1 MAPSPARQISSNRR
15 RPRLLSAIAIA
26 FLLVLTE
33 SVYLR
38 PSLVDGTEQ
47 LVGSDYKQ
55 LHVRHIAFARE
66 ALLGVRHTVPG
77 WDPHEFMGTP
87 FAANLQSFPWI
98 PTRFALFLLDPEIAY
113 VAGVAIAAG
122 LAALFTFLYCRRAG
136 LSRLGSVAAG
146 WTFACAGYFTSR
158 VAAGHLP
165 LLEAYPALPLLLWL
179 TDRAL
184 APERFKRHAFDLGAL
199 ALASACVV
207 VAGHPQIPAYSF
219 AATLLY
225 VACLNVS
232 WRQRDW
238 LGARVMAA
246 IGLGIGSTCVI
257 LWPMLLLIG
266 RSTRILHLAP
276 ADNDVAMPYRRL
288 LSLIVP
294 GIDGYA
300 LPIQA
305 GSGNLFRGY
314 PNTAYFWDTVCYVGI
329 VPLLSLAGLV
339 VLCVWRKQLP
349 RGRWMFLAVL
359 GTGAFLFALPVG
371 QVVFHLLPGTL
382 LRSSCRLFYLW
393 TFCVAAALG
402 ASVDAVRGMRLRGGT
417 ASMVALLAVAMGL
430 HFVDL
435 GRFDEM
441 FILTSPRRSGPP
453 AFEETLRTQVGDRRI
468 GSDPVTG
475 GPYADRYDDVGGFDS
490 IWLARFDQ
498 GIVALTGD
506 PADEN
511 EEELDGSDLT
521 VAALEATGVRFVITP
536 DMRAD
541 LELVARTSDTNLYRV
556 PNPVAR
562 AGFFAAERARFSAE
576 EKIPNLF
583 AGNPYSLILPDSA
596 RRYLHGE
603 GGAGGPAKVQYL
615 RPNSDEIRLQA
626 EAGQPGF
633 VHVVEAWDLG
643 WTATLDGSAAPVLRA
658 NGFLMAV
665 PVSPGRHSIVLR
677 YRTPGRTVGAVLS
690 LVSLGLLT
698 GLLCVAKT
706 RLAQTR
712 RIPRYE

>member
-1 MAPSPARQISSNRR
+1 MAPSPARQISFNKRH
-15 RPRLLSAIAIA
+15 PRLLSTIAMA

-38 PSLVDGTEQ
+38 PSLVDGTQQ
-47 LVGSDYKQ
+47 LVGADYKQ

-184 APERFKRHAFDLGAL
+184 APERIKRHAFDLGAL

-225 VACLNVS
+225 VV
-232 WRQRDW
+232 WRARNW
-238 LGARVMAA
+238 LGARLVAA
-246 IGLGIGSTCVI
+246 IGLGIGSTCAI

-329 VPLLSLAGLV
+329 LPLASLAGLV

-359 GTGAFLFALPVG
+359 GTGAFLLALPVG
-371 QVVFHLLPGTL
+371 QLLFRMLPGTL

-402 ASVDAVRGMRLRGGT
+402 ASVDKVRRMRLRGGT
-417 ASMVALLAVAMGL
+417 ASTVALLALGLGL

-435 GRFDEM
+435 SRFDQM

-453 AFEETLRTQVGDRRI
+453 AFEETLRTQVGDGRI

-506 PADEN
+506 PEDEN

-536 DMRAD
+536 DTRAD
-541 LELVARTSDTNLYRV
+541 LELVAKTSDTNLYHV

-562 AGFFAAERARFSAE
+562 ASFFAAERARFSAE

-596 RRYLHGE
+596 RRHLRVS
-603 GGAGGPAKVQYL
+603 GGAGGAGKVQYL
-615 RPNSDEIRLQA
+615 RPNSDEIRLQV
-626 EAGQPGF
+626 EAGHPGF
-633 VHVVEAWDLG
+633 VHVVEAWDPG
-643 WTATLDGSAAPVLRA
+643 WTATLDGSAAPVLPA

-665 PVSPGRHSIVLR
+665 PVSAGRHSIALR
-677 YRTPGRTVGAVLS
+677 YKTPGRATGLAMS
-690 LVSLGLLT
+690 LLSLGLLI
-698 GLLCVAKT
+698 GLIY
-706 RLAQTR
+706 LAETR